1 MKTTASLKTMMVL
14 CLLAT
19 LVPSVF
25 ASSDNT
31 APDSAK
37 SIEILTTEKSIQEIH
52 NDLVAGRYTSHDLVI
67 AYMKRIAALDKD
79 GPKLNS
85 ILELNPEALLLADA
99 CDAER
104 RAGKAHGLLHGIPVL
119 IKDNIDTADM
129 MHTSAGS
136 LALKDHY
143 ASKDSFVA
151 QRLRQA
157 GAIIFGKTNMTEW
170 ANWMSTKMPGGYS
183 SLGGQVLSAYDP
195 GFPVRGSSTGSAVA
209 MSANFAA
216 AAVGTETSGSIVH
229 PAYWASVV
237 GIKPTVGLISRSGIV
252 PIATSQ
258 DTAGPIARTVA
269 DAAVM
274 LNALAGVDPADPAT
288 LAAAGRIPKDY
299 TVFLKRDGLR
309 GSHIGVSRQLFGQMS
324 DEQVILFDRVLKEM
338 KDAGATIIDPVVMPI
353 DELLGSNWQD
363 SKTMLYEFKPAINNY
378 LKGIEPYIPIHS
390 LSDVIAFN
398 NQDAEKRARYGQ
410 NILEKADMTSGTLAE
425 PEYIQE
431 HMRDMRLTRG
441 AIDYALRKY
450 NLDAIIFPPMN
461 NTMISGVILEARAGY
476 PAIVLPAGYS
486 KDGKPFAIM
495 LAASAWQEPKLIS
508 LGYAYEQQTHHRQ
521 PPALPIVH

>member
-1 MKTTASLKTMMVL
+1 
-14 CLLAT
+14 
-19 LVPSVF
+19 
-25 ASSDNT
+25 
-31 APDSAK
+31 
-37 SIEILTTEKSIQEIH
+37 
-52 NDLVAGRYTSHDLVI
+52 
-67 AYMKRIAALDKD
+67 
-79 GPKLNS
+79 
-85 ILELNPEALLLADA
+85 
-99 CDAER
+99 
-104 RAGKAHGLLHGIPVL
+104 
-119 IKDNIDTADM
+119 
-129 MHTSAGS
+129 
-136 LALKDHY
+136 
-143 ASKDSFVA
+143 
-151 QRLRQA
+151 
-157 GAIIFGKTNMTEW
+157 
-170 ANWMSTKMPGGYS
+170 MPGGYS

-252 PIATSQ
+252 PLATSQ

>member
-1 MKTTASLKTMMVL
+1 
-14 CLLAT
+14 
-19 LVPSVF
+19 
-25 ASSDNT
+25 
-31 APDSAK
+31 
-37 SIEILTTEKSIQEIH
+37 
-52 NDLVAGRYTSHDLVI
+52 
-67 AYMKRIAALDKD
+67 
-79 GPKLNS
+79 
-85 ILELNPEALLLADA
+85 
-99 CDAER
+99 
-104 RAGKAHGLLHGIPVL
+104 
-119 IKDNIDTADM
+119 
-129 MHTSAGS
+129 
-136 LALKDHY
+136 
-143 ASKDSFVA
+143 
-151 QRLRQA
+151 
-157 GAIIFGKTNMTEW
+157 
-170 ANWMSTKMPGGYS
+170 
-183 SLGGQVLSAYDP
+183 
-195 GFPVRGSSTGSAVA
+195 
-209 MSANFAA
+209 
-216 AAVGTETSGSIVH
+216 
-229 PAYWASVV
+229 
-237 GIKPTVGLISRSGIV
+237 
-252 PIATSQ
+252 
-258 DTAGPIARTVA
+258 
-269 DAAVM
+269 M

-450 NLDAIIFPPMN
+450 NLDAIIFPPLN